1 LLLQK
6 EEKHDLY
13 EHLIKFVSKK
23 KKTEMNASIEV
34 FAAEVVEEL
43 GQGIVRVKLEIT
55 NFEDPEHLE
64 VSYCGVNLEHW

>member
-1 LLLQK
+1 
-6 EEKHDLY
+6 
-13 EHLIKFVSKK
+13 
-23 KKTEMNASIEV
+23 MNASIEV